1 MGLAEKINFLNT
13 RDACALMNPSAVT
26 QHRGNPQTG
35 KGTGSKVERSRT
47 MTTTVRKTAKGFIVA
62 ADGYSEAY
70 RAYVQGNT
78 TFKVFIPATV
88 APSEQESLIDFARQV
103 VNSRDYDYR
112 TDAERA
118 CRVMSVGKIQ

>member
-1 MGLAEKINFLNT
+1 
-13 RDACALMNPSAVT
+13 
-26 QHRGNPQTG
+26 
-35 KGTGSKVERSRT
+35 